1 MRTTI
6 QGTKVPS
13 LGFGTFRL
21 QGDVCRDAVLH
32 AMHIGYRHID
42 TAQMYDNELYV
53 GDALKV
59 SGVARANYFLTTKI
73 DNGSHAAANVV
84 SSTEESL
91 RKLGVDYVDLLLIHW
106 PVSAVPIGETLD
118 AMRKLQDEG
127 KTRFI
132 GVSNFTPSLVAEA
145 QQHAKIFANQVEY
158 HPLLG
163 QETLRRLAEEQD
175 FMITAYAPLAQGKV
189 SDYTAIADIASEL
202 GVSATAVALAWLM
215 EQNKVVPIP
224 KATSEAHIE
233 ANFTSLDLRLTAD
246 QIEAI
251 DALPKDRRLVSPGF
265 GPKWEN

>member
-1 MRTTI
+1 MQFFMRCTSDTGTSTPPRCMTT
-6 QGTKVPS
+6 S
-13 LGFGTFRL
+13 SML
-21 QGDVCRDAVLH
+21 A
-32 AMHIGYRHID
+32 A
-42 TAQMYDNELYV
+42 
-53 GDALKV
+53 ALRA

-106 PVSAVPIGETLD
+106 PNSTVPVGETID
-118 AMRKLQDEG
+118 AMRELQDQG

-163 QETLRRLAEEQD
+163 QEPLRRLAEEQD
-175 FMITAYAPLAQGKV
+175 FMITAYSPLAQGKV
-189 SDYTAIADIASEL
+189 ADYAAIADIASDL
-202 GVSATAVALAWLM
+202 GVSATAVALGWLM

-224 KATSEAHIE
+224 KATSETHIE
-233 ANFTSLDLRLTAD
+233 ANFASLDLRLSAE
-246 QIEAI
+246 QIAAI
-251 DALPKDRRLVSPGF
+251 DALPKDRRIVNPNF
-265 GPKWEN
+265 GPDWEN